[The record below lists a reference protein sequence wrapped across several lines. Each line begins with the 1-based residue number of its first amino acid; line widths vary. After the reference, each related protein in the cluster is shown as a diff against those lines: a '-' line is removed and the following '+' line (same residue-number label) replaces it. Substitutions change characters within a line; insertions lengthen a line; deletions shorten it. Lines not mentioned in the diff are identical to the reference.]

1 MTTRILL
8 VDDHPLVRTG
18 VSQLLEDEDDLLLVG
33 DAGSGLE
40 ALELAK
46 TTHPDLILLDLNMA
60 GMSGIETLK
69 ALRAAGITARVVV
82 LTVSDNRDDLV
93 ASLRAGADGYLLKD
107 MEPEAL
113 IDALRRAG
121 RQETVLAEQLTSV
134 LAEALSSGRDVDAAI
149 MDQLTA
155 RETLILRHISQGLSN
170 KMIAR
175 KLGVAEGT
183 VKVHVKGILRKLHLR
198 SRVEAAVWAVEHG
211 LR

>member
-33 DAGSGLE
+33 DAGSGHE
-40 ALELAK
+40 ALELAR

-60 GMSGIETLK
+60 GMSGVETLK
-69 ALRAAGITARVVV
+69 ALHAAGITARVVV

-93 ASLRAGADGYLLKD
+93 AALRAGADGYLLKD

-113 IDALRRAG
+113 INALRRASRG
-121 RQETVLAEQLTSV
+121 ETVLAEQLTSV

-149 MDQLTA
+149 MEQLTA